1 MPDIKQVLSD
11 EIRRL
16 ARKELKSVVLP
27 LIKQLNDQK
36 RQISVLKKE
45 IAVLEKRVPVT
56 VEKSS
61 HEMKVDAEKCKKLR
75 LSSKGIVKLR
85 NKYGISQSELASLIG
100 VSTHTVSMWEIG
112 KVSPRLNAKTAIC
125 ALRAIGKKE
134 LKRRL
139 AALQEAPAENG
150 DIE

>member
-1 MPDIKQVLSD
+1 MNMMMCGLPGTGKTELLKFLTGYIPDNERAITIEDNL
-11 EIRRL
+11 EIHY
-16 ARKELKSVVLP
+16 S
-27 LIKQLNDQK
+27 
-36 RQISVLKKE
+36 E
-45 IAVLEKRVPVT
+45 INPGKDCV
-56 VEKSS
+56 
-61 HEMKVDAEKCKKLR
+61 EMKVDAEKCKKLR

-139 AALQEAPAENG
+139 AALQEVPAENG